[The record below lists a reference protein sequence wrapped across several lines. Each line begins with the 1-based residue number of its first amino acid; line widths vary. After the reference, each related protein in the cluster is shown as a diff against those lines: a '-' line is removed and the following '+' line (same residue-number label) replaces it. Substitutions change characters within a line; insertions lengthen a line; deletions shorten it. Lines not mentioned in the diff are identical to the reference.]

1 MKKRIVSRLSFFC
14 ILTLMFIFCC
24 SINVLAMESSPES
37 KPYLR
42 HQISLLPEDQ
52 EVFTVTPQNGSTE
65 IDGCMVLD
73 GYYLEVVTNNAKSAV
88 YDKSGKISI
97 FDNIGE
103 YYLKLGFIEGKGN
116 LNWCSV
122 KAIGSDAKEATLEM
136 APQGMILTSENLH
149 NITLEVGDPFEEKL
163 YATFST
169 DYDSVNI
176 RNLDR
181 DTFGVYIDSDNDG
194 EYETLI
200 ADSNGTDYGTY
211 EKPED
216 EEPTPS
222 EPESST
228 PTSAPA
234 DETSRDESRDE
245 SKTEIIAETSDK
257 ETSDDK
263 DSSKTE
269 ASYEAESNSDIST
282 GDHETK
288 IISGA
293 ESGSIDRTS
302 DPQNSNIDE
311 TESDTAPSQKI
322 DGTNNST
329 ISEDNSPLFTG
340 ENSILFITVLAVC
353 VTTAAVL
360 LIVSLSKR
368 RRKD

>member
-1 MKKRIVSRLSFFC
+1 MKTIYSVFQVNTYIHNMFREDYLLSDVSVSGEISNLKFHTSGHIYF
-14 ILTLMFIFCC
+14 TL
-24 SINVLAMESSPES
+24 
-37 KPYLR
+37 K
-42 HQISLLPEDQ
+42 D
-52 EVFTVTPQNGSTE
+52 
-65 IDGCMVLD
+65 
-73 GYYLEVVTNNAKSAV
+73 AKSALKAV
-88 YDKSGKISI
+88 MFANSAK
-97 FDNIGE
+97 
-103 YYLKLGFIEGKGN
+103 YLKFRPENGMTVIVKGRISLYEIVGDYRLDLCFSEGKGDLYGADVN
-116 LNWCSV
+116 
-122 KAIGSDAKEATLEM
+122 IYGSDAEYAVLEM
-136 APQGMILTSENLH
+136 AEHGMVFKSDNMN
-149 NITLEVGDPFEEKL
+149 NIKISVDDLGYYDEMD

-234 DETSRDESRDE
+234 DETSKDERRDEN
-245 SKTEIIAETSDK
+245 KTETASDTSAM

-269 ASYEAESNSDIST
+269 TSYEAESNSDIST
-282 GDHETK
+282 SEYETK

-293 ESGSIDRTS
+293 ESGSIDKTS

-311 TESDTAPSQKI
+311 TESDTSTSQKA
-322 DGTNNST
+322 DSTNNST
-329 ISEDNSPLFTG
+329 MSEDGSTLFTG